1 MHYKNAHVY
10 MYLCVY
16 IILQKKSLRYDNK
29 NLKNFSPV
37 LLHKKPQD
45 SFEIIKCSKFLAFR
59 TLINL
64 IMNEMK

>member
-1 MHYKNAHVY
+1 
-10 MYLCVY
+10 MYTYIYVY
-16 IILQKKSLRYDNK
+16 ILFFKKSLRYDNK